1 MPRYRHLVRLANRQL
16 QHWFPGASRQTR
28 LPQANHAFAA
38 LHQGN
43 YATIPNYLVTDLRYM
58 DAGDKA
64 QKRQAGPPGTGLPIA
79 MSAIT
84 TSALDTPS
92 RRSMERTCDDLAIFV
107 IVVVGFVAS
116 LTFRDYGLGWDDYT
130 HAEYADLLLRM
141 YGSGFKDTGALS
153 FANLYM
159 YGGGFDMAAAL
170 LHKVIP
176 LELFETRRLLGAVVG
191 IIGLSVT
198 WRLGRR
204 VGGPLAG
211 LAALLLLALCP
222 TFYGHM
228 FMNPKDAP
236 FAVAMV
242 ILMLGLVRLAEEY
255 PSPSPRTILI
265 VGLGAGL
272 SLGSRILGGLALIYA
287 VIGFLPML
295 LEEIRT
301 QGGRE
306 AVRRFVYV
314 VYTLLPGLILGY
326 LVMGLIWPWSI
337 IEPGNPFHALSYF
350 SHFFEKPWKE
360 MFDGALVSVPDMPWS
375 YLPTLFALQL
385 PEVLLGLS
393 IAAAI
398 ATLLALPRAD
408 VSGRRKTI
416 LLMLTLAATL
426 PIAVA
431 IVKRPALYNGIRH
444 FIFVIPPMTVL
455 AGTAFAWGMNW
466 LKENRRSWQ
475 PAALAVFSFGLLLP
489 LGEMIRLHPYQYTH
503 FNHIAGTVRGADY
516 RYMLDYWGLALKQ
529 ASDSLREELDERQ
542 EVPPRGRKWKVAVC
556 GPQRPAQVALGP
568 DFTIGWDSH
577 AADFAMTLGEFYCK
591 GLTAPVMVEIKRDD
605 VVFARVYDI
614 RGRSISSLLAIPA
627 P

>member
-1 MPRYRHLVRLANRQL
+1 
-16 QHWFPGASRQTR
+16 
-28 LPQANHAFAA
+28 
-38 LHQGN
+38 
-43 YATIPNYLVTDLRYM
+43 
-58 DAGDKA
+58 
-64 QKRQAGPPGTGLPIA
+64 
-79 MSAIT
+79 MSSIT
-84 TSALDTPS
+84 TSAIDTPL
-92 RRSMERTCDDLAIFV
+92 RRSVERTCDDLAILV
-107 IVVVGFVAS
+107 LAVVGIIAG

-170 LHKVIP
+170 LHKVIA
-176 LELFETRRLLGAVVG
+176 LELFETRRLLGA
-191 IIGLSVT
+191 IIGVIGLAVT

-204 VGGPLAG
+204 VGGPVAG

-255 PSPSPRTILI
+255 PQPSPRTILI

-272 SLGSRILGGLALIYA
+272 SIGSRILGGLALVYA
-287 VIGFLPML
+287 LVGFLPMVVA
-295 LEEIRT
+295 EART
-301 QGGRE
+301 LGARE
-306 AVRRFVYV
+306 ALRRLLHVVYV
-314 VYTLLPGLILGY
+314 LVPGLVLGY

-337 IEPGNPFHALSYF
+337 MAPDNPFQALTYF

-385 PEVLLGLS
+385 PEVLLGLT
-393 IAAAI
+393 IAGVAGA
-398 ATLLALPRAD
+398 LVVLPRDD
-408 VSGRRKTI
+408 VTARRKTI
-416 LLMLTLAATL
+416 LLMLASAATL
-426 PIAVA
+426 PLLIAM
-431 IVKRPALYNGIRH
+431 VKRPALYNGIRH

-455 AGTAFAWGMNW
+455 AGTAFAWGIDR
-466 LKENRRSWQ
+466 LGENRRSWQ
-475 PAALAVFSFGLLLP
+475 PVAVAVFAFGLMLP
-489 LGEMIRLHPYQYTH
+489 LAEMIRLHPYQYTH
-503 FNHIAGTVRGADY
+503 FNLIAGTVRGADD

-529 ASDSLREELDERQ
+529 ASDGLREEIAGRQ
-542 EVPPRGRKWKVAVC
+542 ENPPAGRKWKVAVC

-591 GLTAPVMVEIKRDD
+591 GLTAPVLVEIKRDG

>member
-1 MPRYRHLVRLANRQL
+1 
-16 QHWFPGASRQTR
+16 
-28 LPQANHAFAA
+28 
-38 LHQGN
+38 
-43 YATIPNYLVTDLRYM
+43 
-58 DAGDKA
+58 
-64 QKRQAGPPGTGLPIA
+64 
-79 MSAIT
+79 MSSIT
-84 TSALDTPS
+84 TSALETPA
-92 RRSMERTCDDLAIFV
+92 RRSLERTCDDLAILALAA
-107 IVVVGFVAS
+107 VALIAG

-159 YGGGFDMAAAL
+159 YGGGFDMVAAL

-176 LELFETRRLLGAVVG
+176 LELFETRRLVGAVVG
-191 IIGLSVT
+191 VTGLAVT

-222 TFYGHM
+222 IFYGHM

-242 ILMLGLVRLAEEY
+242 ILMMGLVRLAEEY
-255 PSPSPRTILI
+255 PQPSARTILI
-265 VGLGAGL
+265 VGIGAGL
-272 SLGSRILGGLALIYA
+272 SIGSRILGGLALVYA
-287 VIGFLPML
+287 VIGFVPLFL
-295 LEEIRT
+295 DEFRT
-301 QGGRE
+301 QGARE
-306 AVRRFVYV
+306 AIRRFVHVLYV
-314 VYTLLPGLILGY
+314 LMPGLVIGY
-326 LVMGLIWPWSI
+326 LIMGLIWPWSI
-337 IEPGNPFHALSYF
+337 IQFDNPFSALTYF

-385 PEVLLGLS
+385 PEVLL
-393 IAAAI
+393 A
-398 ATLLALPRAD
+398 LLGGGIIGTFVVLPRTD
-408 VSGRRKTI
+408 VPARRKTI
-416 LLMLTLAATL
+416 LLMLMLAATL
-426 PIAVA
+426 PIAIA

-444 FIFVIPPMTVL
+444 FVFVVPPMAIL
-455 AGTAFAWGMNW
+455 GGAAFAWIMNK
-466 LKENRRSWQ
+466 LGNNRRGWQ
-475 PAALAVFSFGLLLP
+475 PVVLAVFVFGLLLSI
-489 LGEMIRLHPYQYTH
+489 GEMVRLHPYQYTY
-503 FNHIAGTVRGADY
+503 FNHIAGTVRGADD
-516 RYMLDYWGLALKQ
+516 RFMLDYWGLAFKQ
-529 ASDSLREELDERQ
+529 ASDGLREQLDERQ
-542 EVPPRGRKWKVAVC
+542 EVPPHGRKWKVAVC

-591 GLTAPVMVEIKRDD
+591 GLSAPVMVEIKRDD

-614 RGRSISSLLAIPA
+614 RGRSISSLLSIPA

>member
-1 MPRYRHLVRLANRQL
+1 
-16 QHWFPGASRQTR
+16 
-28 LPQANHAFAA
+28 
-38 LHQGN
+38 
-43 YATIPNYLVTDLRYM
+43 
-58 DAGDKA
+58 
-64 QKRQAGPPGTGLPIA
+64 
-79 MSAIT
+79 MSSIT
-84 TSALDTPS
+84 TSVIDTPS
-92 RRSMERTCDDLAIFV
+92 RRSMERTCDDLA
-107 IVVVGFVAS
+107 VVVLAAVGLVAS

-141 YGSGFKDTGALS
+141 YGSGFKDTAALS

-170 LHKVIP
+170 LHKLIP
-176 LELFETRRLLGAVVG
+176 LELFETRRLLGAAVG
-191 IIGLSVT
+191 IVGLAVT

-242 ILMLGLVRLAEEY
+242 ILMLGLVRLVEEY
-255 PSPSPRTILI
+255 PQPSPRTILI

-272 SLGSRILGGLALIYA
+272 SIGSRILGGLALIYA
-287 VIGFLPML
+287 LIGFVPML
-295 LEEIRT
+295 IEEIHT
-301 QGGRE
+301 QGARE
-306 AVRRFVYV
+306 AVRRFIHVIYA
-314 VYTLLPGLILGY
+314 LLPGLVLGY

-337 IEPGNPFHALSYF
+337 IEPANPFQAATYF

-360 MFDGALVSVPDMPWS
+360 MFDGAPVSVPDMPWS

-385 PEVLLGLS
+385 PEILLGLS
-393 IAAAI
+393 IPAAI
-398 ATLLALPRAD
+398 GTLYILPRAD

-416 LLMLTLAATL
+416 LLMLMLAATL

-466 LKENRRSWQ
+466 LKQNRRSWQ

-529 ASDSLREELDERQ
+529 ASDSLREELDERH
-542 EVPPRGRKWKVAVC
+542 EAPPHGRKWKVAVC

-568 DFTIGWDSH
+568 EFTIGWDSH

-591 GLTAPVMVEIKRDD
+591 GLTAPVMVEIRRDD

>member
-1 MPRYRHLVRLANRQL
+1 
-16 QHWFPGASRQTR
+16 
-28 LPQANHAFAA
+28 
-38 LHQGN
+38 
-43 YATIPNYLVTDLRYM
+43 
-58 DAGDKA
+58 
-64 QKRQAGPPGTGLPIA
+64 

-84 TSALDTPS
+84 TSAIEAPT
-92 RRSMERTCDDLAIFV
+92 RRSVERTYDDLAFFV
-107 IVVVGFVAS
+107 LAAVGLIAG

-141 YGSGFKDTGALS
+141 YGSGFHDTAALS

-170 LHKVIP
+170 LHKILP
-176 LELFETRRLLGAVVG
+176 LELFETRRLLGASVG
-191 IIGLSVT
+191 LIGLAVT
-198 WRLGRR
+198 WRLARR
-204 VGGPLAG
+204 IGGPLAG

-236 FAVAMV
+236 FAVAMI
-242 ILMLGLVRLAEEY
+242 ILMMGLVRLAAEY
-255 PSPSPRTILI
+255 PAPSPRTVLI

-272 SLGSRILGGLALIYA
+272 SIGSRVLGGLALLYA
-287 VIGFLPML
+287 LIGFVPLF
-295 LEEIRT
+295 LEELRT
-301 QGGRE
+301 QGKRE
-306 AVRRFVYV
+306 ALRRLLHLVYV
-314 VYTLLPGLILGY
+314 LLPGLVLGY

-337 IEPGNPFHALSYF
+337 IEPGHPFQAVTYF

-375 YLPTLFALQL
+375 YLPTLFVLQL
-385 PEVLLGLS
+385 PEVLLALFAAGVIGTS
-393 IAAAI
+393 IA
-398 ATLLALPRAD
+398 LARND
-408 VSGRRKTI
+408 VPARRKTMF
-416 LLMLTLAATL
+416 LMLTLAGTL
-426 PIAVA
+426 PLVIAM
-431 IVKRPALYNGIRH
+431 VKRPALYNGIRH

-455 AGTAFAWGMNW
+455 AGVAFARGMTW
-466 LKENRRSWQ
+466 LKDNRVRWQ
-475 PAALAVFSFGLLLP
+475 PVALAVFTFGLMLP
-489 LGEMIRLHPYQYTH
+489 LAEMIRLHPYQYTH
-503 FNHIAGTVRGADY
+503 FNHIAGTVRGADA
-516 RYMLDYWGLALKQ
+516 RFMLDYWGLAFKQ
-529 ASDSLREELDERQ
+529 ASDSLREQLAEKQ
-542 EVPPRGRKWKVAVC
+542 EAPPRGRKWKVAVC

>member
-1 MPRYRHLVRLANRQL
+1 MPGNKAHKRQL
-16 QHWFPGASRQTR
+16 GREGR
-28 LPQANHAFAA
+28 R
-38 LHQGN
+38 
-43 YATIPNYLVTDLRYM
+43 V
-58 DAGDKA
+58 
-64 QKRQAGPPGTGLPIA
+64 PIA
-79 MSAIT
+79 MSSIT
-84 TSALDTPS
+84 TSAIDTPVG
-92 RRSMERTCDDLAIFV
+92 RSAERTCDELALAV
-107 IVVVGFVAS
+107 LGVVAVLAA
-116 LTFRDYGLGWDDYT
+116 LTFHDYGLGWDDYT

-176 LELFETRRLLGAVVG
+176 LELFETRRLVGAIVG
-191 IIGLSVT
+191 VIGLAVT

-211 LAALLLLALCP
+211 LVALLLLALCP

-242 ILMLGLVRLAEEY
+242 ILMMGLVRLAEEY
-255 PSPSPRTILI
+255 PKPAPRTVLI

-272 SLGSRILGGLALIYA
+272 SIGSRILGGLALVYA
-287 VIGFLPML
+287 LIGFIPL
-295 LEEIRT
+295 LVQEVRS
-301 QGGRE
+301 GGARE
-306 AVRRFVYV
+306 ALHRFAHV
-314 VYTLLPGLILGY
+314 VVVLLPGLALGY
-326 LVMGLIWPWSI
+326 LIMGLIWPWSI
-337 IEPGNPFHALSYF
+337 IEIGNPFHALTYF

-375 YLPTLFALQL
+375 YLPTLFALQM
-385 PEVLLGLS
+385 PEVLLALS
-393 IAAAI
+393 IAGVVG
-398 ATLLALPRAD
+398 TFVVLPRSD
-408 VSGRRKTI
+408 VTARRKTI

-426 PIAVA
+426 PIVIAM
-431 IVKRPALYNGIRH
+431 VKRPALYNGIRH
-444 FIFVIPPMTVL
+444 FIFVIPPMTII
-455 AGTAFAWGMNW
+455 AGVAFEWVMRW
-466 LKENRRSWQ
+466 LKDNRRSWQ
-475 PAALAVFSFGLLLP
+475 PAVLAVLIFGLLLP
-489 LGEMIRLHPYQYTH
+489 LAEMIRLHPYQYTH
-503 FNHIAGTVRGADY
+503 FNHIAGTVRAADD
-516 RYMLDYWGLALKQ
+516 RFMLDYWGLAFKQ
-529 ASDSLREELDERQ
+529 ASDELREQLEEKE
-542 EVPPRGRKWKVAVC
+542 EVPPKGRKWKVAVC

-614 RGRSISSLLAIPA
+614 RGRSISSLLSIPA

>member
-1 MPRYRHLVRLANRQL
+1 MT
-16 QHWFPGASRQTR
+16 S
-28 LPQANHAFAA
+28 
-38 LHQGN
+38 
-43 YATIPNYLVTDLRYM
+43 
-58 DAGDKA
+58 
-64 QKRQAGPPGTGLPIA
+64 
-79 MSAIT
+79 IT
-84 TSALDTPS
+84 TSAIDTPE
-92 RRSMERTCDDLAIFV
+92 RRSVERTCDDLAMLALA
-107 IVVVGFVAS
+107 VVAIIAG

-141 YGSGFKDTGALS
+141 FGSGFKDTAALS

-176 LELFETRRLLGAVVG
+176 LELFETRRLVGAIVGVVG
-191 IIGLSVT
+191 LAVT
-198 WRLGRR
+198 WRLARR
-204 VGGPLAG
+204 IAGPLAG
-211 LAALLLLALCP
+211 LATLLLLALCP

-236 FAVAMV
+236 FAVAMI

-255 PSPSPRTILI
+255 PAPSPRTILI

-272 SLGSRILGGLALIYA
+272 SIGSRILGGLAVVYA
-287 VIGFLPML
+287 LIGFVPL
-295 LEEIRT
+295 LAEEVRL
-301 QGGRE
+301 QGVRE
-306 AVRRFVYV
+306 ATRRLAHVVYV
-314 VYTLLPGLILGY
+314 LIPGLVLGY

-337 IEPGNPFHALSYF
+337 IEPGNPLRALTYF

-385 PEVLLGLS
+385 PEVLLVLMIGAVIGTL
-393 IAAAI
+393 AI
-398 ATLLALPRAD
+398 LPHRD
-408 VSGRRKTI
+408 VPARRKTI

-426 PIAVA
+426 PLLIAM
-431 IVKRPALYNGIRH
+431 VKRPALYNGIRH
-444 FIFVIPPMTVL
+444 FVFVIPPMTVL
-455 AGTAFAWGMNW
+455 GGIAFAWIMNR
-466 LKENRRSWQ
+466 LRENHRSWQ
-475 PAALAVFSFGLLLP
+475 PVALALFCFGLLMS
-489 LGEMIRLHPYQYTH
+489 LGEMIRLHPYQYSH
-503 FNHIAGTVRGADY
+503 FNYLAGTVRSADT
-516 RYMLDYWGLALKQ
+516 RFMLDYWGLALKQ
-529 ASDSLREELDERQ
+529 ASDGLREQLIERQ
-542 EVPPRGRKWKVAVC
+542 EAPPHGRKWKVAVC

-591 GLTAPVMVEIKRDD
+591 GLTAPLMVEIKRDD

-614 RGRSISSLLAIPA
+614 RGRSISSLLSIPA

>member
-1 MPRYRHLVRLANRQL
+1 MPGNE
-16 QHWFPGASRQTR
+16 
-28 LPQANHAFAA
+28 A
-38 LHQGN
+38 L
-43 YATIPNYLVTDLRYM
+43 
-58 DAGDKA
+58 
-64 QKRQAGPPGTGLPIA
+64 KRQSGPKGTPVSLA
-79 MSAIT
+79 MSSIT
-84 TSALDTPS
+84 TSALEAPA
-92 RRSMERTCDDLAIFV
+92 RRSVEKTCDDLAFLV
-107 IVVVGFVAS
+107 LGVVAVVAG

-141 YGSGFKDTGALS
+141 YESGFKDTGALS

-176 LELFETRRLLGAVVG
+176 LELFETRRLLGAIVG
-191 IIGLSVT
+191 VIGLAVT
-198 WRLGRR
+198 WRLARR

-242 ILMLGLVRLAEEY
+242 VLILGLVRLIEEY
-255 PSPSPRTILI
+255 PAPSPRTILI

-272 SLGSRILGGLALIYA
+272 SIGCRVLGGLALIYA
-287 VIGFLPML
+287 VIGFLPLFIDEFRM
-295 LEEIRT
+295 
-301 QGGRE
+301 QGPRE
-306 AVRRFVYV
+306 ATHRFAHVVYV
-314 VYTLLPGLILGY
+314 LLPGLVLGY

-337 IEPGNPFHALSYF
+337 MEPGHPLEAVTYF

-385 PEVLLGLS
+385 PEVLLVLLT
-393 IAAAI
+393 AAVI
-398 ATLLALPRAD
+398 ATLTSLSRND
-408 VSGRRKTI
+408 VPAKRKSI
-416 LLMLTLAATL
+416 MLMLTLAATL
-426 PIAVA
+426 PLVIAM
-431 IVKRPALYNGIRH
+431 VKRPALYNGIRH
-444 FIFVIPPMTVL
+444 FIFVIPPMAVL
-455 AGTAFAWGMNW
+455 AGVAFARFMDW
-466 LKENRRSWQ
+466 LGENRRAWQ
-475 PAALAVFSFGLLLP
+475 PAALAVFAFGLLLP
-489 LGEMIRLHPYQYTH
+489 LSEMIRLHPYQYTH
-503 FNHIAGTVRGADY
+503 FNHIAGTVRTADNFF
-516 RYMLDYWGLALKQ
+516 MLDYWGLALKQ
-529 ASDSLREELDERQ
+529 ASDGLREQLAERQ
-542 EVPPRGRKWKVAVC
+542 EVPPQHRKWKVAVC

-568 DFTIGWDSH
+568 DFTIGWDSN

-591 GLTAPVMVEIKRDD
+591 GLAAPVMVEIKRDD